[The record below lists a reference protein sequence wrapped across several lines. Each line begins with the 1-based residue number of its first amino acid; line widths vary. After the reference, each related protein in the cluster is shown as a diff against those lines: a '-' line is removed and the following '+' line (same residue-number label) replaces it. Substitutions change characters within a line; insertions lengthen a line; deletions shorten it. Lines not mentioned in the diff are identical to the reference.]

1 VEPDNVIVLA
11 SLASSH
17 KERPV
22 VTGVAL
28 AGDAPKCI
36 AAPII
41 VARARC
47 LRVFLIG

>member
-1 VEPDNVIVLA
+1 VLA

-28 AGDAPKCI
+28 AGDAPRNI
-36 AAPII
+36 AAPSAE
-41 VARARC
+41 ARERRANVVR
-47 LRVFLIG
+47 IG